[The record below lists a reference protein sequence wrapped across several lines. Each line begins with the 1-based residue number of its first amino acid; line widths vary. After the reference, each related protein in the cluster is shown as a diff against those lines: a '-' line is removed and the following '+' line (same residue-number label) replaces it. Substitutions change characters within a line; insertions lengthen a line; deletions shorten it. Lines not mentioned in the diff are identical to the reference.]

1 MYALDVI
8 LGPIISE
15 KSMNDASKGKY
26 TFKVTIKAGKADIKK
41 AVEERY
47 KVNVLKM
54 STMTIKGRS
63 ARAGAKRLEIAK
75 SPFKKA
81 IVTVKAGQKI
91 GIFDTSGIEN
101 K

>member
-15 KSMNDASKGKY
+15 KSMNDASHGKY
-26 TFKVTIKAGKADIKK
+26 TFKVTVKAGKTDIKK

-47 KVNVLKM
+47 KVEAVKI
-54 STMTIKGRS
+54 STMTMKGRS